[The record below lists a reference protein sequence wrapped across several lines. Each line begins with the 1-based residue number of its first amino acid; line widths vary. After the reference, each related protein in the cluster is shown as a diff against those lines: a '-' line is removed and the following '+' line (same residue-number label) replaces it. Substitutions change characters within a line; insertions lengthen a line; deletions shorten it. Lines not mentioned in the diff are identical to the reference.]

1 MPTNSHSPASN
12 EKLLQYL
19 HEAHATELALTR
31 TLEAHIAMTPH
42 GSYRSGL
49 DKHLNET
56 RDHAARVERRLSELG
71 ASKNIVR
78 AGVGLVEGFIGQ
90 ALALSKGPVDLV
102 RGNAGEEKL
111 LKNAKDE
118 CATEA
123 LEIATYDALEHLAR
137 YVGDEQ
143 TAKLAASI
151 RADEER
157 MLAQLRAEL
166 PKLTEAMARAEIGG
180 EPSYDASTT
189 GAADAARAG
198 GEKVRGTAKRADAS
212 GRKAARQA
220 RKVPGVAQAEG
231 QVKGAVASADDLAI
245 AKYDKLTADEVT
257 AKLTDLSQID
267 LAKVDS
273 YERKNQNRTTV
284 LSRITSLRGNEPWA
298 GYDEL
303 KASEIQAVIAEGD
316 DKRIAQVRTY
326 ERAHKN
332 RAGVLAAA
340 ERETSNA

>member
-1 MPTNSHSPASN
+1 MTPSNHSAASN

-49 DKHLNET
+49 DKHLAET
-56 RDHAARVERRLSELG
+56 RDHAARIERRLSELG
-71 ASKNIVR
+71 DSRSILR
-78 AGVGLVEGFIGQ
+78 TGVGLARGFIGQ

-157 MLAQLRAEL
+157 MLAKLRAEL
-166 PKLTEAMARAEIGG
+166 PKLTEAMARSEIGG
-180 EPSYDASTT
+180 EPSYDVSTT
-189 GAADAARAG
+189 GAADAVRAG
-198 GEKVRGTAKRADAS
+198 GKKARETAKRADAS

-220 RKVPGVAQAEG
+220 RKVPGVAQVEG
-231 QVKGAVASADDLAI
+231 QVKGAVADEADIPI
-245 AKYDKLTADEVT
+245 ADYDKQNAADIVARLPE
-257 AKLTDLSQID
+257 LSQID

-273 YERKNQNRTTV
+273 YERKHAGRKGV
-284 LSRITSLRGNEPWA
+284 LEKVNSLRGDEPWP

-303 KASEIQAVIAEGD
+303 TADEVRQALGGLEEKRVSEIRDYERRHKGRKQVLEASERELAE
-316 DKRIAQVRTY
+316 A
-326 ERAHKN
+326 
-332 RAGVLAAA
+332 
-340 ERETSNA
+340 